1 MRKLSVVFAA
11 AFAVGISLASFGA
24 VLIPSNYSKGIEIAV
39 SGYAGTETL
48 QDFPVLVKLS
58 ESIVDFDYDDFKL
71 ANGGD
76 LRFAL
81 EDGTILPSEVDT
93 WDETGTSLVW
103 VKVPALAKDAKI
115 FVYYGNETPEEV
127 SAADVWNDGY
137 AAVYHLG
144 ESALPMK
151 ESGARATDFTAS
163 EGNGIVFAAD
173 GAIGKG
179 VNFVATGTTRGLKA
193 LDHDKLDGFAAMT
206 VEIWTYQAAHGT
218 VAIVDKRAGYDNDT
232 AWQMYDGNGPTT
244 FGICSTPT
252 GKGAVN
258 VNIINPPLN
267 AWNYQVYTY
276 DSTLSSARTKGYLNG
291 AYVNSDNSQSGAV
304 RASAAPLWLGIF
316 QSGDNRNFPG
326 KVDELR
332 ISNVARSAD
341 WIKAGYDTVNAEG
354 FLTYSSAKDMDD
366 TAVIFD
372 GVPTVEKSGES
383 FTMSV
388 RLSEESGAAKLSAV
402 YGSDDPLEKIVQ
414 FEASATAGNAY
425 QYSFEN
431 LADDASYSFAVWGES
446 AKGSLTK
453 RTGSSSFYTGTLS
466 IEKVRDADE
475 KDLSTPGAI
484 AVSRA
489 DTNGILNVHYTVGGT
504 AEPGTH
510 YEPLSG
516 LVTIPAGEKSAT
528 IDIKPIRAKDKDT
541 TVEITLT
548 DGLYFLDDVA
558 KTASITIFKLAAPE
572 GWNTWVA
579 GADGKASDADNWS
592 DGVPKTGDKI
602 LFDERYST
610 ANCEWDG
617 GVNGLT
623 DTVAAWSQSVGYTGK
638 VTVDTLFPEVAN
650 ATFTCLTVTGDMT
663 IDGGALIHP
672 AHTDES
678 KAKKENY
685 WRLRL
690 NVGGKLTVGTDGVIS
705 AYGKG
710 SYGTVSHG
718 GSAYGGSYDGA
729 NAWGSLT
736 EPYEVGSSPNAD
748 GACNTPAGGAIWI
761 EVVGATTINGTIS
774 ANGVTG
780 WGKWNDY
787 AGSGGAIYL
796 KTASLAGTGTISAD
810 CSNDSKRG
818 SNSQTGGGG
827 RVSILLTSDE
837 LTDFPPDNIS
847 AYGGIASYAHF
858 GGAGTVLVRSPQKPN
873 GILYFRDRS
882 TNKYNMYGYRPK
894 ATSLTM
900 IPSGQTWTLDGIVF
914 GPNAILRVPT
924 GTTLNLVNGLGSV
937 SSTGTERENGLLIDG
952 GYLILPSGDQTISGP
967 WIFQTTNGVINGNLT
982 VTDNGSVGTHFL
994 VVESKALLRRC
1005 DLTVTGDM
1013 TVNKGAY
1020 VYARRGGYSKTDAA
1034 LPGGTTPSVHGGQ
1047 NGYTTGIAAYGS
1059 IVSPSEGGA
1068 FGNDIGRANYGG
1080 GAVKL
1085 TVGGTLTLNGEM
1097 LATPICS
1104 DRRPGAGGSI
1114 DITAAHLIGDGL
1126 ISANGAM
1133 RDYFEGGTT
1142 DRGASGGG
1150 RISVKLTDPTAVIS
1164 DEWRA
1169 RVNAMGT
1176 TPKASKMTASD
1187 ASSAGTV
1194 FLRDATGES
1203 LIVRNDNNAANNVAF
1218 TSIPSLTSGGESD
1231 ELKAARL
1238 NIEGRSIVKLADDL
1252 KMSALTMVADTKL
1265 DLNGNTLTVYR
1276 AKLGDTKLK
1285 VGTYAADNEAVAG
1298 FVSDSVGSGSLVVKG
1313 YGMKLVIR

>member
-1 MRKLSVVFAA
+1 MKKLSFLFAA
-11 AFAVGISLASFGA
+11 LVAGMSFVGTGA
-24 VLIPSNYSKGIEIAV
+24 VLTPTNCSKVIEISV

-58 ESIVDFDYDDFKL
+58 ESIVDFDYGDFKL
-71 ANGGD
+71 AKGGD
-76 LRFAL
+76 LRVAL
-81 EDGTILPSEVDT
+81 EDGTLLPSEIDT

-103 VKVPALAKDAKI
+103 VKVPALEKDAKI

-206 VEIWTYQAAHGT
+206 VEIWTYQAAHAT

-291 AYVNSDNSQSGAV
+291 AYVNSNNSQSGAV

-354 FLTYSSAKDMDD
+354 FLTYGPAKDMDE
-366 TAVIFD
+366 TAVVFD

-388 RLSEESGAAKLSAV
+388 RLSEESGTAKLSAV
-402 YGSDDPLEKIVQ
+402 YGSDDPLENVVL
-414 FEASATAGNAY
+414 FETSATAGNTY
-425 QYSFEN
+425 QYSFED
-431 LADDASYSFAVWGES
+431 LADDASYSFAVVGES
-446 AKGSLTK
+446 VKGSLAQ
-453 RTGSSSFYTGTLS
+453 RTGTESFYTGNLS
-466 IEKVRDADE
+466 IAKVRDADE
-475 KDLSTPGAI
+475 KDLLTPGAI
-484 AVSRA
+484 AVCRA

-504 AEPGTH
+504 AVPGTH

-516 LVTIPAGEKSAT
+516 LVTIPAGATSAT
-528 IDIKPIRAKDKDT
+528 IDIHPIRAKDKDT

-548 DGLYFLDDVA
+548 DGLYFLDDAA
-558 KTASITIFKLAAPE
+558 KTASIAILKLVAPD

-592 DGVPKTGDKI
+592 DGVPKAGDKV

-610 ANCEWDG
+610 ASCEWDG

-623 DTVAAWSQSVGYTGK
+623 DTVAAWSQSAGYTGK

-774 ANGVTG
+774 ANGVLG

-796 KTASLAGTGTISAD
+796 KTASLDGSGKISAD

-818 SNSQTGGGG
+818 SNSQTGAGG

-837 LTDFPPDNIS
+837 LTDFPSDNIT

-952 GYLILPSGDQTISGP
+952 GSLILPSGDQTISGP

-1013 TVNKGAY
+1013 TVNKCAY

-1169 RVNAMGT
+1169 RVNATGA

-1194 FLRDATGES
+1194 FLRDSTGES
-1203 LIVRNDNNAANNVAF
+1203 LVIRNDNNAANNVAF

-1231 ELKAARL
+1231 ELKHTRL
-1238 NIEGRSIVKLADDL
+1238 SIEGRSIVKLAADL
-1252 KMSALTMVADTKL
+1252 RMSQLVMLANTKL
-1265 DLNGNTLTVYR
+1265 DLNGNTLTVDT
-1276 AKLGDTKLK
+1276 AKLGGAKLK
-1285 VGTYAADNEAVAG
+1285 VGTYAAVDYPDFLIGE
-1298 FVSDSVGSGSLVVKG
+1298 GSLVVKG
-1313 YGMKLVIR
+1313 TGLMLLVR